1 MSKHLGIGKYGL
13 FALLIIAFAICL
25 RLLLAG
31 LGWPPT
37 NSDESTIGL
46 MARHI
51 AYNGEHPVVFY
62 TRNYLGAV
70 EAYLGAAFFHL
81 FGPSVFALRLG
92 IILLDALFF
101 ASMYLLTSLLY
112 TKKLA
117 LFVLVLLALGS
128 SAMFLRELYAT
139 GGSTQTLLFGT
150 LAFLLAAWL
159 SLTYRQDLP
168 RGRRQLRFAGY
179 AGWGLVVGLAIWS
192 DLVVLPVLLMASLL
206 LLLFCWRDLRSLAP
220 LCLFLGFII
229 GVFPLIIYNF
239 QAAPGQDSL
248 SMFIANFQGGKSM
261 NSAHALPQL
270 IRGIEATLDMSL
282 PTATGDPFC
291 PAAAVNY
298 PTDATPHTL
307 QCTIL
312 HSGWSTGYMIL
323 WTLAV
328 SLTIRA
334 LWKLHAR
341 MQADSPERRQEIVL
355 HFARLCLLASAAVAL
370 VSYAVSSGPQSL
382 PHSHARYLLTLL
394 IVTPAL
400 IWPIWSAANTPLAK
414 DALEQSFAR
423 SRSVSIPGS
432 VNSPEMDGIA
442 PGDHQG
448 RHYILA
454 VTSVKCSGDPGGRQE
469 HSQTLVSILNQGILL
484 LIVMLFLIGTISIAS
499 DLSSSQQ
506 ANQQQDELIARLERM
521 GITHMYSDFWTC
533 NRITFVSQEKIICG
547 VTDSNLIPRY
557 NYYAPYYTIV
567 HADPHS
573 AYVYTYDIFQK
584 ADLLH
589 KADRLGHGFRHSV
602 FAGYIIYQPV

>member
-1 MSKHLGIGKYGL
+1 MYAHNLKQGSLANLSKHPGIDKYGL

-25 RLLLAG
+25 RLLLAA
-31 LGWPPT
+31 LGWPTT

-128 SAMFLRELYAT
+128 SALFLRELYAT

-159 SLTYRQDLP
+159 LLTYRQDLP

-248 SMFIANFQGGKSM
+248 SMVIANFQGQKRM

-334 LWKLHAR
+334 LWKLHTR

-423 SRSVSIPGS
+423 SRSVSI
-432 VNSPEMDGIA
+432 
-442 PGDHQG
+442 
-448 RHYILA
+448 
-454 VTSVKCSGDPGGRQE
+454 
-469 HSQTLVSILNQGILL
+469 LNQGILL

-499 DLSSSQQ
+499 DLPSSQQ

-521 GITHMYSDFWTC
+521 GITHIYSDFWTC

-573 AYVYTYDIFQK
+573 AYVYPYDIFQK

-589 KADRLGHGFRHSV
+589 KADRLGRGFRHSV
-602 FAGYIIYQPV
+602 FAGYSIYQPV

>member
-1 MSKHLGIGKYGL
+1 MYAHNLKQGSVAKVSKHPGIGKYGL
-13 FALLIIAFAICL
+13 FALLIIAFAIGL
-25 RLLLAG
+25 RLLLAA

-128 SAMFLRELYAT
+128 SALFLRELYAT

-159 SLTYRQDLP
+159 LLTYRQGLP

-229 GVFPLIIYNF
+229 GVFPLLIYNF

-248 SMFIANFQGGKSM
+248 SMVIANFQGQKSM

-270 IRGIEATLDMSL
+270 VRGIEATLDMSL

-334 LWKLHAR
+334 LWKLHVR

-423 SRSVSIPGS
+423 SRSVSI
-432 VNSPEMDGIA
+432 
-442 PGDHQG
+442 
-448 RHYILA
+448 
-454 VTSVKCSGDPGGRQE
+454 
-469 HSQTLVSILNQGILL
+469 LNQGILL

-499 DLSSSQQ
+499 DLPSSQQ

-567 HADPHS
+567 HADPYS

-602 FAGYIIYQPV
+602 FAGYSIYQPV